1 LFGRWWRGG
10 LVALRGG
17 FSLRGRRWGSPL
29 PFGSMPKLGHLR
41 LDRLLEDPVATHE
54 QKGHQHPQQHLAG
67 MQDEGAKVGL
77 ELLQ

>member
-1 LFGRWWRGG
+1 
-10 LVALRGG
+10 LVVLRGG
-17 FSLRGRRWGSPL
+17 FSLRRWGRGPPL
-29 PFGSMPKLGHLR
+29 LFGGMPKLGHLR
-41 LDRLLEDPVATHE
+41 LDGLLEDPVATHE